1 MCNYDITEM
10 PDQNVSLQSET
21 VLTEQVFS
29 EDRNA
34 KIALLEEKA
43 QAADIAAK
51 AVLEAKKK
59 RKRIVEAFQAKKR
72 QDRKNQKKR

>member
-1 MCNYDITEM
+1 ML
-10 PDQNVSLQSET
+10 DQNVSLQSET

>member
-51 AVLEAKKK
+51 AVLEAKEK

>member
-10 PDQNVSLQSET
+10 LDQNVSLQSET

>member
-1 MCNYDITEM
+1 M

-51 AVLEAKKK
+51 AVLEAKEK

>member
-10 PDQNVSLQSET
+10 LDQNVSLQSET

-51 AVLEAKKK
+51 AVLEAKEK